1 VRAPRSRT
9 DDVRQFSSFAASS
22 SSSTSSRGTIFW
34 RKP

>member
-1 VRAPRSRT
+1 VRGPVCGR
-9 DDVRQFSSFAASS
+9 DERQFSCFAASS